1 MKKIINT
8 LKNIW
13 SIDELRNRIV
23 FTLTLLLVYRVG
35 CHVVIPGINPNDLN
49 NNEGQSGFL
58 GLFLLWIVLAFIKD
72 AANEHILST
81 KVALILP
88 LGGSYMMLILVTGL
102 IGGLI
107 SGFAALTGS
116 FVKK

>member
-1 MKKIINT
+1 MKFIVSILLTALLAFVAGLFTT
-8 LKNIW
+8 LPWWIFVA
-13 SIDELRNRIV
+13 SS
-23 FTLTLLLVYRVG
+23 F
-35 CHVVIPGINPNDLN
+35 VVSALIHQAPGKSFL
-49 NNEGQSGFL
+49 SGFF
-58 GLFLLWIVLAFIKD
+58 GLFLLWVVLAFIKD
-72 AANEHILST
+72 AANEHLLST

-88 LGGSYMMLILVTGL
+88 LGGSYLMLILVTGI

>member
-1 MKKIINT
+1 MKFIA
-8 LKNIW
+8 
-13 SIDELRNRIV
+13 SILLSALLAFVAGLFTQLPWWIFVISSFIV
-23 FTLTLLLVYRVG
+23 AALL
-35 CHVVIPGINPNDLN
+35 HQSPGKSFL
-49 NNEGQSGFL
+49 SGFL

-88 LGGSYMMLILVTGL
+88 LGGSYMMLILVTGI

>member
-1 MKKIINT
+1 MKF
-8 LKNIW
+8 
-13 SIDELRNRIV
+13 IV
-23 FTLTLLLVYRVG
+23 SLLLTALLAFVAGLFTQLPWWVFAVSSF
-35 CHVVIPGINPNDLN
+35 VVAALLHQTPAKSFL
-49 NNEGQSGFL
+49 SGFL
-58 GLFLLWIVLAFIKD
+58 GLFLLWVVLALIKD
-72 AANEHILST
+72 AGNEHILSS